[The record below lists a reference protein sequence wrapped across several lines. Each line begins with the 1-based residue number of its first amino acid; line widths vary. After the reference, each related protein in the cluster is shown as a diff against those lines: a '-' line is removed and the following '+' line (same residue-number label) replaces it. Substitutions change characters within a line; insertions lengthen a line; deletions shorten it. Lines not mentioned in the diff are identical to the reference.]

1 MAKVSFN
8 KLGLTKNQ
16 NVEILKFNGINI
28 EVKQYLP
35 INDKLKLIGDV
46 INLSADENNF
56 SNPVKIDMFTV
67 IEIVEYYTN
76 INFTEKQKEDYTKL
90 YDLIF
95 GSGLWKQIEGIIP
108 ESELTKVIDSIDRTV
123 KCIYSYRNSV
133 LGILDT
139 ISSDYTNLDLDASS
153 IQKKLADPE
162 NMTLL
167 KQVLDKL
174 G

>member
-16 NVEILKFNGINI
+16 DVEILKFNEMNI

-76 INFTEKQKEDYTKL
+76 INFTEKQREDYAKL

-95 GSGLWKQIEGIIP
+95 GSGLWKQIESIIP
-108 ESELTKVIDSIDRTV
+108 ESELTKVIDDVNRTV

-153 IQKKLADPE
+153 IQQKLADPE

>member
-16 NVEILKFNGINI
+16 DVKILKFNEMNI

-76 INFTEKQKEDYTKL
+76 INFTEKQREDYAKL

-95 GSGLWKQIEGIIP
+95 GSGLWKQIESIIP
-108 ESELTKVIDSIDRTV
+108 ECELVKVIDGVNRTV

-153 IQKKLADPE
+153 IQQKLADPE
-162 NMTLL
+162 NMDLL